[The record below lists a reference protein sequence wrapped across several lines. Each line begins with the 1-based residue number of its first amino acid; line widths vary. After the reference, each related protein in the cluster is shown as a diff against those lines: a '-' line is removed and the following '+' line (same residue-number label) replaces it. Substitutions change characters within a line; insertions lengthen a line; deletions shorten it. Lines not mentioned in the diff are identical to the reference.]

1 MEAQSK
7 EFQGWG
13 LMADWGNRY
22 RFNKY
27 LLNQSTYFL
36 CKLCRTMDS
45 EYVKRQLQAF
55 LTLYEAGHVFR
66 DYLPVYWSP
75 SSRTALA
82 EAELEYNPSHE
93 STSVYVSLPLTSTSH
108 PLSALVEEHGE
119 TEVSCLVWTTT
130 PWSLVANKAVCYHPT
145 LSYSLLRCPSSP
157 GLHLVATS
165 LLSSTG
171 VQAALPASVEVAR

>member
-1 MEAQSK
+1 MNNPKSSK
-7 EFQGWG
+7 AGVLWLIGTIDTG
-13 LMADWGNRY
+13 LAHN
-22 RFNKY
+22 
-27 LLNQSTYFL
+27 NQI
-36 CKLCRTMDS
+36 KLTSFEMCRTMDPG
-45 EYVKRQLQAF
+45 YVKRQLQAF

-108 PLSALVEEHGE
+108 PLSGLMEEHGE

-130 PWSLVANKAVCYHPT
+130 PWSLVANRAVCYHPT
-145 LSYSLLRCPSSP
+145 LSYSLLRSPSSP
-157 GLHLVATS
+157 GLHLVATA

-171 VQAALPASVEVAR
+171 VQAALPASVEVARWYY

>member
-1 MEAQSK
+1 MQHILTKPE
-7 EFQGWG
+7 
-13 LMADWGNRY
+13 
-22 RFNKY
+22 Y
-27 LLNQSTYFL
+27 LHS
-36 CKLCRTMDS
+36 KLCRTMDPG
-45 EYVKRQLQAF
+45 YVKRQLQAF
-55 LTLYEAGHVFR
+55 LTLYEAGHIFR

-108 PLSALVEEHGE
+108 SLSALMEEHGE
-119 TEVSCLVWTTT
+119 TKVSCLVWTTT

-171 VQAALPASVEVAR
+171 VQAALPALVEVARW

>member
-22 RFNKY
+22 RF
-27 LLNQSTYFL
+27 STCHTYSTKS
-36 CKLCRTMDS
+36 CSITLCRTMDP
-45 EYVKRQLQAF
+45 EYVKRQLLAF

-108 PLSALVEEHGE
+108 PLSALMEEHGE

-145 LSYSLLRCPSSP
+145 LSYSLLRAASSP